1 MLLLFPRRGKHSR
14 DAIDFLIILLLKF
27 LQLNF
32 QLLFMMQNKVK
43 RIALAV
49 SFTGDKVKRINYII
63 LPVEFLD
70 NNLDDNRDIIYKNL
84 IDFITYFTITP
95 VKEGSRKRSY

>member
-1 MLLLFPRRGKHSR
+1 
-14 DAIDFLIILLLKF
+14 
-27 LQLNF
+27 
-32 QLLFMMQNKVK
+32 MMQNKVK

-63 LPVEFLD
+63 YPVEFLD

-84 IDFITYFTITP
+84 IDFVTYFHYHARKGRITEEILLLIL
-95 VKEGSRKRSY
+95 VYFQLIIEILYIKIL